1 VAQSGPEGIMTT
13 ATAVRE
19 DEAILSASAVLIRAY
34 IPAWPDAAL
43 PAIKD
48 ARGSL
53 LDAIEIR
60 DAIEAGT
67 LHWEAYDADLRTYAD
82 PYEAALAQSGIDAD
96 DCAGWLIEVIAKRCS
111 AVAAAYVSRDAA

>member
-1 VAQSGPEGIMTT
+1 MTAAILT
-13 ATAVRE
+13 RE
-19 DEAILSASAVLIRAY
+19 DEAIISASAVLIRAY
-34 IPAWPDAAL
+34 VPAWPDAAL

-48 ARGSL
+48 ARDSL

-82 PYEAALAQSGIDAD
+82 PHEQALTQSAIDAD
-96 DCAGWLIEVIAKRCS
+96 DCAGWLIEVIGKRCS